1 MTKDSTS
8 VGEASGQSAAG
19 SPSAEAIGSFLK
31 RHRQSQGKDL
41 EEVADQ
47 THISVSILQAIE
59 EDNFK
64 ALPAEV
70 FTRGFVRNYA
80 QHLGLDPSEAL
91 AWYIAQH
98 GGEER
103 PTEKINVKE
112 VLAGEAMAEIRTFPL
127 GRFSVFFLVVAVLF
141 LVGYL
146 FFGFPNSSVL
156 PFNIFTKD
164 ATPVAVVG
172 PPVPVAPVTGGSKA
186 ESGAEKF
193 GREQAEPLAQ
203 DPSPLSGATPEKT
216 GQEEKNSLSVPE
228 KEGEGGE
235 ASKVGGEQSQAV
247 KKKTEALPPVIV
259 PQSFL
264 EKQTQNPLSQ
274 DSGNSAAVLSL
285 PASSAEKSPEMNY
298 VLEAKFTEETWLSVQ
313 RDTEKAKSATYHPGD
328 YAVWQAEKNISLF
341 VGNAGG
347 LVLTLNGTLVSPF
360 GKSRESARLSFPVQ

>member
-19 SPSAEAIGSFLK
+19 SPSAETIGSFLK
-31 RHRQSQGKDL
+31 RHRQSQGKNL
-41 EEVADQ
+41 EEVAEK
-47 THISVSILQAIE
+47 THISVPALQAIE
-59 EDNFK
+59 EDNSK

-112 VLAGEAMAEIRTFPL
+112 VLAGEAMAEIRTFPV
-127 GRFSVFFLVVAVLF
+127 GRLSVFFLVVAVLF
-141 LVGYL
+141 LIGYL
-146 FFGFPNSSVL
+146 FFGFSNFSVL
-156 PFNIFTKD
+156 PINIFTKD
-164 ATPVAVVG
+164 ATPEALVG
-172 PPVPVAPVTGGSKA
+172 PPVLVAPVTDGPRA
-186 ESGAEKF
+186 EPGAEKV

-216 GQEEKNSLSVPE
+216 GQEEKNPLSLPE
-228 KEGEGGE
+228 KEGEGGGT
-235 ASKVGGEQSQAV
+235 SKVGGEQSHVV
-247 KKKTEALPPVIV
+247 KKKTEALPSVIV
-259 PQSFL
+259 PQSFM
-264 EKQTQNPLSQ
+264 EKQTQNPLPQES
-274 DSGNSAAVLSL
+274 DNSAAVLSL
-285 PASSAEKSPEMNY
+285 PAPSVVKAPEMNY

-313 RDTEKAKSATYHPGD
+313 RDTEKAKSAIYRPGD

-347 LVLTLNGTLVSPF
+347 LVLTLNGTPVSPF